1 MNTTELE
8 MILHGYSIS
17 ISTLTQ
23 EIQALRI
30 DIQKQKR
37 IDNLPDWINL
47 ETAVSLKGGPAYQT
61 YRTKLFLQPCCG
73 RNYQSVGGRK
83 AWKREDV
90 IDWLAISDE
99 GLLEYSKKWN
109 VNIPDNYKRRSKA

>member
-8 MILHGYSIS
+8 MILQGYSIA

-73 RNYQSVGGRK
+73 RNYQYVGGRK
-83 AWKREDV
+83 CWRREDV
-90 IDWLAISDE
+90 LDWLAITDSSLKAYAE
-99 GLLEYSKKWN
+99 KWK
-109 VNIPDNYKRRSKA
+109 VSIPENYERRSA

>member
-1 MNTTELE
+1 MTSTELE
-8 MILHGYSIS
+8 MVLQGYSIA

-47 ETAVSLKGGPAYQT
+47 KTAVSLKGGAAFPT
-61 YRTKLFLQPCCG
+61 YRSKLFLQPCCG
-73 RNYQSVGGRK
+73 RNYQFLGGVKCWR
-83 AWKREDV
+83 REDV
-90 IDWLAISDE
+90 LDWLAIADS
-99 GLLEYSKKWN
+99 GLKAYAENWHVS
-109 VNIPDNYKRRSKA
+109 IPENYERRSA

>member
-1 MNTTELE
+1 MITTELE
-8 MILHGYSIS
+8 MVLQGYSIA
-17 ISTLTQ
+17 ISTLTK

-37 IDNLPDWINL
+37 IDNLPDWITL
-47 ETAVSLKGGPAYQT
+47 EAAVSLKGGPTYQT

-83 AWKREDV
+83 CWKREDV
-90 IDWLAISDE
+90 LDWLAITDS
-99 GLLEYSKKWN
+99 GLKAYAQKWN
-109 VNIPDNYKRRSKA
+109 VSIPENYERRSA

>member
-8 MILHGYSIS
+8 MILQGYSIA

-37 IDNLPDWINL
+37 IDNLSDWINL

-83 AWKREDV
+83 CWRREDV
-90 IDWLAISDE
+90 LDWLVITDS
-99 GLLEYSKKWN
+99 GLKAYAEKWK
-109 VNIPDNYKRRSKA
+109 VPIPENYERRSA

>member
-1 MNTTELE
+1 MNTAELE
-8 MILHGYSIS
+8 LILQGYSIS

-47 ETAVSLKGGPAYQT
+47 ETAASLKGGPVLQT

-73 RNYQSVGGRK
+73 RNYKSVGGRK
-83 AWKREDV
+83 CWRREDV
-90 IDWLAISDE
+90 IDWLPITDAA
-99 GLLEYSKKWN
+99 LKAYAAKWN
-109 VNIPDNYKRRSKA
+109 VSIPENYERRSA